1 MKKLFNGRF
10 LFILASSLIVLILL
24 VVGAFFLFNDE
35 DDKFVRS
42 GYVLNPLSSTAEK
55 YFFDENVGYKE
66 NLSSMIEFVDVD
78 EKTVS
83 ILKDSFIHYNDES
96 LSFMKKGAIL
106 DLDSVK
112 GDSPVAFYNITS
124 ESIIERNGD
133 SYTIDSANGVAL
145 ITGDPDGAHMEFDN
159 NEIMAKSNG
168 TTAATLY
175 LQSGDGDVEIGS
187 GGTTTIGGKA
197 TFTNDSAG
205 FKFAGRIDVGC
216 LLLTNTS
223 WTGYGTGDPSTSLD
237 DHVKG
242 RVYFRI
248 IN

>member
-1 MKKLFNGRF
+1 MKKLFNSRF
-10 LFILASSLIVLILL
+10 LFILASSLVVLILL

-35 DDKFVRS
+35 DDRFVKS

-112 GDSPVAFYNITS
+112 GDSPVAFYNITD

-133 SYTIDSANGVAL
+133 SYTINSANGDIKL
-145 ITGDPDGAHMEFDN
+145 DN
-159 NEIMAKSNG
+159 FI
-168 TTAATLY
+168 
-175 LQSGDGDVEIGS
+175 
-187 GGTTTIGGKA
+187 
-197 TFTNDSAG
+197 
-205 FKFAGRIDVGC
+205 GRISENKYIVVGD
-216 LLLTNTS
+216 L
-223 WTGYGTGDPSTSLD
+223 SLKMVGNSAD
-237 DHVKG
+237 IKG
-242 RVYFRI
+242 EYFEIVYVEEGIVNIEDKDIKYQVAWLPNAVYLFFLRRYHYFLSLSF
-248 IN
+248 NLDRE